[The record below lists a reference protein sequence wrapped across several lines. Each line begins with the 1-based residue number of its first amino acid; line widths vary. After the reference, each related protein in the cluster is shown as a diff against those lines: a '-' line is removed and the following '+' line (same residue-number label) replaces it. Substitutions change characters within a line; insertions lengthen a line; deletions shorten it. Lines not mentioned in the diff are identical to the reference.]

1 MVSKLRMIW
10 TQDTAQRGVPSH
22 TLGAC
27 SLAAV
32 CVLYMLCC
40 ATRLTAF
47 AMATVVLGP
56 GTG

>member
-1 MVSKLRMIW
+1 MIW